1 MATQF
6 SIQDNKPWKKTFFTI
21 WSGQALSI
29 LGSQLVQFALIWHL
43 TVKTGSATVLAT
55 ASLVGMLP
63 NVILGP
69 FIGTLVDR
77 WNRRR
82 IMLIADSVVTLATL
96 LLVALFALDI
106 VEVWHIYAVL
116 FIRSLASTF
125 HRNAMCASTSLMVP
139 VEQLTRIQ
147 GLNQLLNGGLNVV
160 AAPLGALL
168 LEILPMQGILS
179 IDVITALFAILP
191 LAFIHVPQPKRGEV
205 AAEKTT
211 IWKDFKSG
219 LSYLIGWPGLLI
231 VGLMT
236 VGINF
241 TIIPAFSLLPLMIKD
256 YFGGSAIHLG
266 WVESAMGAGMILGG
280 ALLGIWGGFSRKMR
294 TSLVGLMGMGAGTLI
309 LALSPASAISL
320 AVGGAL
326 LVGFMTPM
334 TMGPFFALIQSTVE
348 PDMQARIF
356 SLLNSVGTGVV
367 PLGLLIAG
375 QVADRVAIQAW
386 FLLGG
391 ILCILMAVTGF
402 FIPAV
407 MNMEKK
413 GIPLSEPIGINA
425 RQVI

>member
-1 MATQF
+1 
-6 SIQDNKPWKKTFFTI
+6 
-21 WSGQALSI
+21 
-29 LGSQLVQFALIWHL
+29 
-43 TVKTGSATVLAT
+43 
-55 ASLVGMLP
+55 
-63 NVILGP
+63 
-69 FIGTLVDR
+69 
-77 WNRRR
+77 
-82 IMLIADSVVTLATL
+82 
-96 LLVALFALDI
+96 
-106 VEVWHIYAVL
+106 
-116 FIRSLASTF
+116 
-125 HRNAMCASTSLMVP
+125 
-139 VEQLTRIQ
+139 
-147 GLNQLLNGGLNVV
+147 
-160 AAPLGALL
+160 
-168 LEILPMQGILS
+168 MQGILS

-191 LAFIHVPQPKRGEV
+191 LCFIHVPQPKRDEV

-211 IWKDFKSG
+211 IYTDFKAG

-266 WVESAMGAGMILGG
+266 WVESTMGAGMILGG
-280 ALLGIWGGFSRKMR
+280 ALLGIWGGFSRKML
-294 TSLVGLMGMGAGTLI
+294 TSLVGLMGMGTGTLI

-348 PDMQARIF
+348 PNMQARIF

-367 PLGLLIAG
+367 PPGLLIAG

-391 ILCILMAVTGF
+391 ILCIVMAVTGF